1 MTIYAKKR
9 RRKNGKKDEKM
20 LICLMR
26 KTQWVVAHKKRD
38 ICYVKGIN
46 KYVFFIKFHKISQ
59 ETDKLDYSKKTSKER
74 QT

>member
-1 MTIYAKKR
+1 MQKKEDGKTE
-9 RRKNGKKDEKM
+9 RKKEKM

-59 ETDKLDYSKKTSKER
+59 ETDKLDYLKKSSKER